1 LIESVSTA
9 KVCYSTA
16 FRNSYLQAHPRLA
29 DVHVLL
35 LNNDP
40 HIPHV
45 SLHDASLQADHVPP
59 AGQATVVVV
68 VTGAVEAVVQTYV
81 LFTSVLVYGEQ
92 QSALGKMQTGAP
104 HVSVSLDAPLKFL
117 QF

>member
-1 LIESVSTA
+1 M
-9 KVCYSTA
+9 
-16 FRNSYLQAHPRLA
+16 QAHPRLA

-35 LNNDP
+35 LKNDP

-45 SLHDASLQADHVPP
+45 SLHDAALQEDHVPP

-68 VTGAVEAVVQTYV
+68 VTGAVEAVVAQTYV

-92 QSALGKMQTGAP
+92 QSALGKMQSGAP
-104 HVSVSLDAPLKFL
+104 HVPVLLDTPLKFL